1 MQKRILLA
9 VTGGIAAYKSCEL
22 VRLLK
27 KEGHEVTVALSKAA
41 SEFVSAQ
48 TFEALSGN
56 PVLTENSGS
65 MAHIN
70 ATRAADLMLIAPASA
85 NTIAKLAHG
94 FADNLITE
102 MASARKCALV
112 IAPAMNVEMWQK
124 PANLRNIQQLH
135 KDGIRVLMP
144 ASGEQA
150 CGEVGVGRMV
160 EPADIVEV
168 LPDVWTPKPLRG
180 KRVLISA
187 GATYEAIDPVRG
199 ITNISSGQM
208 GVAIARAC
216 RRAGAKVSLVHGKM
230 TAEIPFGMAHTEYA
244 ESAMD
249 MRDAIFK
256 QLDAGQDVFI
266 SVAAVADYRVKNR
279 SIEKLKKG
287 AYGMMPVVKFIEN
300 PDILQEVASFTA
312 APFCVGFAAES
323 ENVLANAREKR
334 LKKGVPMMIANDI
347 ADAMGKDTTK
357 ITIIDDENETA
368 LPEMSKDKAAQM
380 LVVKLAA
387 ALQAATLK
395 KTAAP
400 AQPAANATAH
410 ANPAAQAVDAQS
422 QPAAATP
429 AHQPAASAQNDEPA
443 PEAAAPV
450 HKQEEKKIIP
460 AAVYEEDDGVI
471 IIE

>member
-56 PVLTENSGS
+56 PVLTENNGS
-65 MAHIN
+65 MAHIH

-112 IAPAMNVEMWQK
+112 LAPAMNVEMWQK

-144 ASGEQA
+144 VAGEQA
-150 CGEVGVGRMV
+150 CGEVGMGRMV
-160 EPADIVEV
+160 EPADIVEL

-357 ITIIDDENETA
+357 ITIIDD
-368 LPEMSKDKAAQM
+368 
-380 LVVKLAA
+380 
-387 ALQAATLK
+387 
-395 KTAAP
+395 
-400 AQPAANATAH
+400 
-410 ANPAAQAVDAQS
+410 
-422 QPAAATP
+422 
-429 AHQPAASAQNDEPA
+429 
-443 PEAAAPV
+443 
-450 HKQEEKKIIP
+450 
-460 AAVYEEDDGVI
+460 
-471 IIE
+471 

>member
-27 KEGHEVTVALSKAA
+27 KEGHEITVALSKAA

-244 ESAMD
+244 ESAID

-300 PDILQEVASFTA
+300 PDILQEVASFSA

-357 ITIIDDENETA
+357 ITIIDDEKETA
-368 LPEMSKDKAAQM
+368 VPEMSKDKAAQM
-380 LVVKLAA
+380 LVARLAA
-387 ALQAATLK
+387 ALQTATLK
-395 KTAAP
+395 KAAAP
-400 AQPAANATAH
+400 A
-410 ANPAAQAVDAQS
+410 S
-422 QPAAATP
+422 PAAATATTATAAAHAP
-429 AHQPAASAQNDEPA
+429 AHESAHDSIITVQDDDEPA
-443 PEAAAPV
+443 PAATPM
-450 HKQEEKKIIP
+450 HKPEEKKIIP
-460 AAVYEEDDGVI
+460 AAVYEDEDDGVI